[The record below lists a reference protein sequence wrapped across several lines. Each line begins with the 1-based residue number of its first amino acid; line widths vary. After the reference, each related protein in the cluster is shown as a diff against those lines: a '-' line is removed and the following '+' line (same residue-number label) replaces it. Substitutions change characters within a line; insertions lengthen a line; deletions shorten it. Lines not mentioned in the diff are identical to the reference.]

1 MKYHVFYGMYII
13 AIFVAVAV
21 TQTHAKVHA
30 SELTVSNSKKASE
43 QENSAIFLVAA
54 LGKLSLVEAAMEG
67 KLIKWVSGKAH
78 IREKEK
84 VRYDKNWRDQHA
96 HRTSLHI
103 AAFNGHYETCR
114 LLVENGWDPSARD
127 IRDQTPGEVA
137 YEKEYYDIAK
147 LLGNDALKNKI
158 TEKFEKYS
166 AIDATNEHNN
176 ALFVAATRS
185 DRNMVRQALFEG
197 KEIEVNW
204 DDNHQIGITAG
215 SKRKVKYSPT
225 WSKDGHSK
233 DKMKGWTALHMAVFK
248 NDLELIKD
256 FIDAGWN
263 RQQKNGQGNIPYELA
278 DNWETKSVL
287 ERHVKRDRTVK
298 KKEQAGSSIKS
309 NSNDET
315 DNTSKNA
322 IDIAPVDNT
331 ENNKRKE
338 NEIKGI
344 KEPKPEVNEEDANE
358 IAAYLKKRKEMEDL
372 ERLEDEETLL
382 ADNPMPEDL

>member
-13 AIFVAVAV
+13 SIFVAVAV

-84 VRYDKNWRDQHA
+84 VRYDKKWRDQHA

-127 IRDQTPGEVA
+127 IRGQTPGEVA

-225 WSKDGHSK
+225 WSKDGHPK

-372 ERLEDEETLL
+372 ERLEDEEALL